1 MFNRIILCIIQL
13 AIKRLKD
20 ELPSE
25 SRFTISDFGR
35 PWPTTRYLSGVYA
48 DPYMRQATVNALT
61 QIIVCHL
68 QPNGTSRRLIQRS

>member
-13 AIKRLKD
+13 SIKRLKD

-35 PWPTTRYLSGVYA
+35 PWPMTTYLSGVYA
-48 DPYMRQATVNALT
+48 DPHMRQATVNALT
-61 QIIVCHL
+61 QIIVGHL
-68 QPNGTSRRLIQRS
+68 

>member
-13 AIKRLKD
+13 SIKRLKD
-20 ELPSE
+20 ELPFE

-35 PWPTTRYLSGVYA
+35 PWPMTTYLSGVYA

-61 QIIVCHL
+61 QIIVGHL
-68 QPNGTSRRLIQRS
+68 